1 MTLLTQDDVDLLH
14 ETEQLLVRRQMNPHL
29 NNETFWALE
38 RIRLHIIREIQEDET
53 ALATVFAT
61 RDAQQHRIQQERWAR
76 KAHLHPIVPTN
87 TESLRPLFPSIPV
100 SPPT

>member
-76 KAHLHPIVPTN
+76 KAHLLTIV
-87 TESLRPLFPSIPV
+87 SH
-100 SPPT
+100 